1 MPSWDPF
8 GEIERLRREVDRVFG
23 GLAGDASR
31 SLTFLPGI
39 AARQHPHLNVTEIGD
54 EYLVEALAPGVDP
67 STLDVSVQ
75 GNRLTVSGEKK
86 PPEGVSPEAF
96 HRSERSAG
104 RFVRTVDLPADV
116 DPNKVKAGYAD
127 GVLQVRLPKAETA
140 KPKRIEIAVG

>member
-23 GLAGDASR
+23 SLGSDPSHA
-31 SLTFLPGI
+31 LTFLPGL
-39 AARQHPHLNVTEIGD
+39 AARQHPHLNVAEVGED
-54 EYLVEALAPGVDP
+54 YLVEGLAPGVDP

-86 PPEGVSPEAF
+86 APEGVKPEAF

-116 DPNKVKAGYAD
+116 DPNKVKATYVD